1 MVQAYYYLAP
11 ETKDFTVTDAGW
23 NGDCFTA
30 TVNAP
35 AYDTEAPVTAR
46 VALWKANGKSWCV
59 SAICPENEDGTA
71 VFAAFSSI
79 EPLGGKHLT
88 EETP

>member
-1 MVQAYYYLAP
+1 M
-11 ETKDFTVTDAGW
+11 TDAGW

-35 AYDTEAPVTAR
+35 AYDTEAPVSAR

-59 SAICPENEDGTA
+59 SAICPEDEDSAA
-71 VFAAFSSI
+71 VFAAFLSV